1 MQVSSNGDPAFSFVV
16 LYNAHQAWLHI
27 RGIHPRGA
35 LWSIWSPSECT
46 HSNVQS
52 TPANS
57 VDLIKIPM
65 EDVHTEIPQNIYFMG
80 YEHDHDD
87 ADSSTYSK
95 VLTGAQPDEGEV
107 HGAAALSHNHNRA
120 NPSPRGSGPAAGAKS
135 GARKQRAA
143 EGADLSDQI
152 SRSLSPSNQLPS
164 PPANSTPHPAQIPPR
179 NFSPTLTRPW
189 FLSGL
194 LSSGGNGS
202 RGIQAELSSPSGL
215 SQPSPARPSGGR
227 RTRPTHPP
235 LREQDHRGTGLAR
248 AETNLPPNPYSW

>member
-1 MQVSSNGDPAFSFVV
+1 MVNARNYKDYDELFSRQEYKGLGPVQRPPPVSIFGRPSEEFNFVWAASPSVHPLDDGVFRNMQVSSNGDPAFSFVV

-95 VLTGAQPDEGEV
+95 
-107 HGAAALSHNHNRA
+107 
-120 NPSPRGSGPAAGAKS
+120 GAKS

-152 SRSLSPSNQLPS
+152 SRSLSPLTNCRHH
-164 PPANSTPHPAQIPPR
+164 PPIPPR
-179 NFSPTLTRPW
+179 TLLKSPPGIFRQRSLAHG

-202 RGIQAELSSPSGL
+202 PRN
-215 SQPSPARPSGGR
+215 SGGIVLAQR
-227 RTRPTHPP
+227 LVSTLP
-235 LREQDHRGTGLAR
+235 GT
-248 AETNLPPNPYSW
+248 P